1 MKQAGTPSG
10 IPEEL
15 MKNRQA
21 IGKLA
26 QSGQAKRLVQLL
38 EQSGGVKDAAQAA
51 AAGKP
56 EQLMAMMDRL
66 MSTREGADLMEAL
79 SRQVK
84 QAGLD

>member
-1 MKQAGTPSG
+1 MKQTGTPSG

-21 IGKLA
+21 IGK
-26 QSGQAKRLVQLL
+26 LL